1 MTIKSNSQ
9 ETQKQQELKQSVI
22 EIFMQKINNLSEET
36 IKKYQSI
43 FSLIENGNITS
54 KTFNSILHL
63 METNENQEIRDVASK
78 IKDDINRLMVEFKK
92 QAK

>member
-1 MTIKSNSQ
+1 MTIKSSSQ
-9 ETQKQQELKQSVI
+9 EAQKQQELKQSVI

>member
-1 MTIKSNSQ
+1 MTIKSSSQ